1 MGTLLDIRGNHQ
13 RKVTT
18 RIAQSLHR
26 FLTGCLLLSL
36 SLAFHGCG
44 LKADSGEDAQV
55 TSMGSYEVTATLSE
69 IRGEFPDD
77 PLYDYAYVMKYEVMQ
92 VHRGTID
99 SSVIYVGHYKP
110 LKPRSAVADVR
121 SGEIGGNLKT
131 FRVGDI
137 HRMALEAPIE
147 DYFMG
152 GIMNPYSEE
161 YSGPVYWAV
170 WTNLVIQ

>member
-1 MGTLLDIRGNHQ
+1 LSGLL
-13 RKVTT
+13 
-18 RIAQSLHR
+18 
-26 FLTGCLLLSL
+26 LTGLLPTLVLCLLS
-36 SLAFHGCG
+36 CG
-44 LKADSGEDAQV
+44 QKPDSGEDAKV
-55 TSMGSYEVTATLSE
+55 TSMASYEVTAKLSE

-77 PLYDYAYVMKYEVMQ
+77 PLYDYAYIMKYEILQ

-99 SSVIYVGHYKP
+99 PNVIYIGHYKP
-110 LKPRSAVADVR
+110 LKPRDGVADVR

-131 FRVGDI
+131 FRVVDI
-137 HRMALEAPIE
+137 HRMALEVPIE
-147 DYFMG
+147 DYFLG